1 MATRSLLDR
10 IPPFQQRFLKLAFVN
25 ILSNLMV
32 PLAGLADVAFLGH
45 LSDIRDLAG
54 VALATVLF
62 NYIYWTFGFLR
73 MATTGMTAQ
82 ATGRGDDETVRL
94 IALRHGLLALAIAGA
109 ILLLQYPLKAI
120 GFSLLSATP
129 AVEAAGSAYYDA
141 LIWGAPATLL
151 NFVLIGWLLGREQSS
166 RVLLLSIVGNG
177 IDVFLNYLFIVRW
190 GWGSAGAGISTT
202 LSQYAMLAVGLAVIF
217 SGLSPRHWRDTV
229 PGALRQQLFDPV
241 ALKAAFTLNG
251 DILVR
256 TFALISTFALVT
268 NISSSL
274 GTLTL
279 ATNSLMLQVVT
290 LAAYFI
296 DGIAFATESF
306 AGQFY
311 GQNDRTQLTK
321 LLRLGGSISLLL
333 GLAFGCGFALQPI
346 ALFRLLTNHTDI
358 LSQIPHFA
366 VWLIPVLGFGAIAY
380 LLDGYFLGLT
390 AGATL
395 KRSSLLATLAFAPI
409 AWLAWRWHNPHL
421 LWLALTVFMAGRA
434 LTLALRV
441 PATLEGGD

>member
-1 MATRSLLDR
+1 
-10 IPPFQQRFLKLAFVN
+10 
-25 ILSNLMV
+25 MV

-82 ATGRGDDETVRL
+82 AAGRGDDETVRL
-94 IALRHGLLALAIAGA
+94 IALRNGLLALAIAGA
-109 ILLLQYPLKAI
+109 ILLLQHPLKAI
-120 GFSLLSATP
+120 GFFLLSATP
-129 AVEAAGSAYYDA
+129 PVKAAGAAYYDA

-151 NFVLIGWLLGREQSS
+151 NFVLIGWLLGREQGS

-177 IDVFLNYLFIVRW
+177 IDVALNYWLIVRW
-190 GWGSAGAGISTT
+190 GWGSAGAGISTA
-202 LSQYAMLAVGLAVIF
+202 LSQYAMLMAGLAMILPD
-217 SGLSPRHWRDTV
+217 LSLRRSWRDTAS
-229 PGALRQQLFDPV
+229 GTLRQQLFDPAV
-241 ALKAAFTLNG
+241 LKVAFTLNG

-256 TFALISTFALVT
+256 TFALVSTFALFT
-268 NISSSL
+268 NLSSSL

-311 GQNDRTQLTK
+311 GQNDRSQLTH

-346 ALFRLLTNHTDI
+346 ALFRLLTNHADI
-358 LSQIPHFA
+358 LGQIPHFA

-390 AGATL
+390 AGAIL
-395 KRSSLLATLAFAPI
+395 KRSSLLAALAFGPI

-434 LTLALRV
+434 LTLALQV
-441 PATLEGGD
+441 PATLEDRD